1 MLSGVNDILKG
12 KDIRKLKLNN
22 GKTIEQALKYEADR
36 LKGLIEKYIREYR
49 KVFKPQRYRR
59 THKFEESVQVK
70 SEVKVINGKLTALVY
85 FDKNSTR
92 RSGFGVWN
100 NNDGRGK
107 YDDPQGGEDDEVVNL
122 VPLINEGYVTQKP
135 SWFKDYQNFGFRGGN
150 GFLDKA
156 IMEFN
161 ATNSLGIVL
170 DWRDIIQG
178 DMSNW

>member
-1 MLSGVNDILKG
+1 MSNAKSFLKG
-12 KDIRKLKLNN
+12 IDVRKLKLNN
-22 GKTIEQALKYEADR
+22 GKTVEETLKYEADR
-36 LKGLIEKYIREYR
+36 LKGLIEKNIRDYQ
-49 KVFKPQRYRR
+49 KAFNPKCYRR
-59 THKFEESVQVK
+59 THNLENSVQVK
-70 SEVKVINGKLTALVY
+70 SEIKMINGKPTALVY
-85 FDKNSTR
+85 FDKSSTR

-100 NNDGRGK
+100 NNDGLGK
-107 YDDPQGGEDDEVVNL
+107 YDDPQGGSDDEVVDL
-122 VPLINEGYVTQKP
+122 VPLINEGYVVQK
-135 SWFKDYQNFGFRGGN
+135 SAWFKDYWNFGVRGGN